1 MSPETND
8 GTSHDREREPD
19 YDGTGTGHEPYGDAA
34 YRGRGQSGDEVADAL
49 ESELAEQY
57 GAEDAAGAHLS
68 GRMQRERE
76 QERSTSVPR
85 LAEHDRDDDGI
96 SDDLIADTATGEVDS
111 DRHELCAEEVAMHY
125 VDVDDDRI
133 PE

>member
-1 MSPETND
+1 MSPPTQD
-8 GTSHDREREPD
+8 VPSHDKEREPD

-57 GAEDAAGAHLS
+57 GAEDAAGTHLS

-85 LAEHDRDDDGI
+85 LAEHDRDDDG
-96 SDDLIADTATGEVDS
+96 SCDDLIADSATDGVDS
-111 DRHELCAEEVAMHY
+111 DRHELSAEEVAMHY